1 MKCEMERRK
10 RSTKKT
16 VTTKKNKK
24 NGGKRCAG
32 GFQTVDG
39 LVLEQ
44 RSPTHIRSFRP
55 RSAHHVSRLTL
66 HIVCMDMYYVYSTV
80 VCRDRLSAISSRVR
94 DDCAD

>member
-1 MKCEMERRK
+1 MKWSAEKEAQK
-10 RSTKKT
+10 RQSQPKKT
-16 VTTKKNKK
+16 KK

-66 HIVCMDMYYVYSTV
+66 QIVCMYMYVYSTV